1 MDLRGYY
8 KRIQEL
14 EQTIDSKDIWVV
26 SVETPD
32 GGKAGVITEVPKRI
46 GCQMVVEGR
55 ARLATSEE
63 AQDFL
68 TCQQE
73 QRQSAEQL
81 QASRRLQIG
90 VISDQ
95 DLRSIK
101 AALRPSK
108 NQSTE
113 VV

>member
-8 KRIQEL
+8 RRIQEL
-14 EQTIDSKDIWVV
+14 ERTIDSKDIWVV

-32 GGKAGVITEVPKRI
+32 GGKAGVVTEVPKRI
-46 GCQMVVEGR
+46 GCQLVVEGR

-68 TCQQE
+68 TRQQE
-73 QRQSAEQL
+73 ERQSAEQL

-90 VISDQ
+90 VISEH
-95 DLRSIK
+95 DLRSLK

-108 NQSTE
+108 NQSPE